1 MYRTW
6 GGEANSEL
14 CLICTEHGV
23 ERQKGTLFVIRNIKL
38 QLQKFSLC
46 LDRGDCS
53 HCAEAGPRQHTDPVK
68 HENLDDVGTNCKI
81 QQLNC
86 DVNIQG
92 VEIRCVAFT
101 SVQFIEYIA
110 DTSVKSIKCVADIS
124 VSL

>member
-1 MYRTW
+1 M
-6 GGEANSEL
+6 
-14 CLICTEHGV
+14 
-23 ERQKGTLFVIRNIKL
+23 L

-46 LDRGDCS
+46 LDRGDFS

-68 HENLDDVGTNCKI
+68 HVNLDEVATNCKI

-86 DVNIQG
+86 DINIQG
-92 VEIRCVAFT
+92 VALRCVVVI